1 MKEEEQFYDEE
12 FYFPDKK
19 AGRKARKLAS
29 KLDRSKYKKTDQQKR
44 QLPSA
49 IAPSDNPSLLQGIV
63 IKIQGNEIFVQ
74 SGNTTYCCSLRG
86 TLKQER
92 QKIKTLII
100 VGDHVF
106 LEEHSQGEGVIVSI
120 CKRSTILSRSDHL
133 SQQKEHLIAA
143 NVDLVFITT
152 SVVNPPLRPS
162 IIDRYL
168 IAAHKGGLTAV
179 IIVNKIDLLEGGSQ
193 EELLLKE
200 CSDVYKDIGI
210 PFIATSASTG
220 KGMDELLALMKDK
233 ISVFSGQS
241 GSGKSSLINAAIGAD
256 LRVGKTVHKTKKG
269 AHTTSYAELIPLPS
283 GGYVVDTPG
292 IKSFGVWG
300 LEKEEVKQL
309 FKEIAEAANSC
320 HYTDCLHRG
329 DPGCAIPK
337 AIENGLVSKRRYDS
351 YLNIL
356 ASIEA
361 EHKRR

>member
-1 MKEEEQFYDEE
+1 MKEEDLFYDEE

-44 QLPSA
+44 KPIAIPTESNTSQL
-49 IAPSDNPSLLQGIV
+49 LEGIV
-63 IKIQGNEIFVQ
+63 VKIQGNEIFVQ
-74 SGNTTYCCSLRG
+74 SSNNTYCCSLRG

-106 LEEHSQGEGVIVSI
+106 LEEHSKGEGVIISI
-120 CKRSTILSRSDHL
+120 SKRSTILSRSDHL

-152 SVVNPPLRPS
+152 SVVDPPLRPS

-179 IIVNKIDLLEGGSQ
+179 IIVNKIDLLEKDS
-193 EELLLKE
+193 EEEHLLKE
-200 CSDVYKDIGI
+200 CSNVYRHIGI

-220 KGMDELLALMKDK
+220 KGMNELLTLMKDK
-233 ISVFSGQS
+233 VSVFSGQS
-241 GSGKSSLINAAIGAD
+241 GSGKSSLINAAIGSD

-269 AHTTSYAELIPLPS
+269 AHTTSYAELLPLPS
-283 GGYVVDTPG
+283 GAMLLTPRESKALGY
-292 IKSFGVWG
+292 
-300 LEKEEVKQL
+300 
-309 FKEIAEAANSC
+309 
-320 HYTDCLHRG
+320 G
-329 DPGCAIPK
+329 D
-337 AIENGLVSKRRYDS
+337 
-351 YLNIL
+351 
-356 ASIEA
+356 
-361 EHKRR
+361 